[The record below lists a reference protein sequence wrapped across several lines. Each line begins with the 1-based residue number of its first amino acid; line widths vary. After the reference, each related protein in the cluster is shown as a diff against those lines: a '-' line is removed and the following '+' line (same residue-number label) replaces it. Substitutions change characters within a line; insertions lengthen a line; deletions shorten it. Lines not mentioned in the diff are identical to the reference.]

1 MTRRSA
7 FATTVI
13 FLSGIGLLAAVTDG
27 FRAFTSETARRL
39 AVLEQPVTI
48 PPATLQSH
56 TGEDFHLGDLSGRV
70 VVIDFIYTRCP
81 TVCHAQGAQFRR
93 MADELRRRGLDSGT
107 VLLSISFDPDH
118 DHPQQLMAY
127 LLRYGEPPDNWL
139 AARIADKRQLRRW
152 LERFGIVVVPTEAGY
167 EHNAAVHIVDPQGR
181 LVAILD
187 FEATQQILETVA
199 RIATESVS

>member
-1 MTRRSA
+1 MTHRSA
-7 FATTVI
+7 FATTII
-13 FLSGIGLLAAVTDG
+13 FLCGIGLLFTVTDG

-39 AVLEQPVTI
+39 AILEQPVAI

-70 VVIDFIYTRCP
+70 VVIDFIFTRCP
-81 TVCHAQGAQFRR
+81 TVCHALGAQFRD
-93 MADELRRRGLDSGT
+93 MADELRRRGLGSKA
-107 VLLSISFDPDH
+107 VLLSISFDPDY

-127 LLRYGEPPDNWL
+127 LLRYGEQRDNWL
-139 AARIADKRQLRRW
+139 AARIADKRELHRW
-152 LERFGIVVVPTEAGY
+152 LEKFGIVVIQTEAGY
-167 EHNAAVHIVDPQGR
+167 DHNAAVHIVDPTGR

-187 FEATQQILETVA
+187 YEATEQILETIA

>member
-39 AVLEQPVTI
+39 AILEQPVTI

-56 TGEDFHLGDLSGRV
+56 KGEDFHLEDLSGRV
-70 VVIDFIYTRCP
+70 VVIDFIFTRCP
-81 TVCHAQGAQFRR
+81 TVCQALGAQFRR
-93 MADELRRRGLDSGT
+93 IADELRDRGLDSGT
-107 VLLSISFDPDH
+107 VLLSISFDPDY
-118 DHPQQLMAY
+118 DDPQQLMAY
-127 LLRYGEPPDNWL
+127 LLRYGELRDNWL
-139 AARIADKRQLRRW
+139 AARIADERELRRW
-152 LERFGIVVVPTEAGY
+152 LDRFGVVVIPTEAGY
-167 EHNAAVHIVDPQGR
+167 EHNAAVHIIDPEGR

-199 RIATESVS
+199 RIATEQSS

>member
-7 FATTVI
+7 FAATVI

-27 FRAFTSETARRL
+27 FHAFTSETARRL
-39 AVLEQPVTI
+39 AILEQPVTI

-56 TGEDFHLGDLSGRV
+56 KGEDFHLGDLSGRV
-70 VVIDFIYTRCP
+70 VVIDFIFTRCP
-81 TVCHAQGAQFRR
+81 TVCHALGAQFRHI
-93 MADELRRRGLDSGT
+93 ADELQRRGLDSET
-107 VLLSISFDPDH
+107 VLLSISFDPDY

-127 LLRYGEPPDNWL
+127 LRRYGEPRENWL
-139 AARIADKRQLRRW
+139 AVRIADKQELRRW
-152 LERFGIVVVPTEAGY
+152 LEEFGVVVVQTEAGY

-187 FEATQQILETVA
+187 YEATQQILEAVT
-199 RIATESVS
+199 RIAAESVS

>member
-27 FRAFTSETARRL
+27 FRAVTSETARRI
-39 AVLEQPVTI
+39 AVLEQPVTL

-56 TGEDFHLGDLSGRV
+56 TGDDFHLADLSGRV
-70 VVIDFIYTRCP
+70 VVIDFIFTRCP
-81 TVCHAQGAQFRR
+81 TVCHALGAEFRD
-93 MADELRRRGLDSGT
+93 MADELRRRGLDSET
-107 VLLSISFDPDH
+107 VLLSISFDPDY
-118 DHPQQLMAY
+118 DNPQQLMAY
-127 LLRYGEPPDNWL
+127 LRRYGELRDNWL
-139 AARIADKRQLRRW
+139 AARIADKRELRRW
-152 LERFGIVVVPTEAGY
+152 LERFGVVVIETEAGY

>member
-39 AVLEQPVTI
+39 AILEQPVTI
-48 PPATLQSH
+48 PSASLQSH
-56 TGEDFHLGDLSGRV
+56 TGEDFQLGDLSGRV
-70 VVIDFIYTRCP
+70 VMIDFIFTRCP
-81 TVCHAQGAQFRR
+81 TVCHALGAQFRHI
-93 MADELRRRGLDSGT
+93 ADELRRRGLDSGT
-107 VLLSISFDPDH
+107 VLLSISFDPDY
-118 DHPQQLMAY
+118 DHLPQLMAY
-127 LLRYGEPPDNWL
+127 LRRYGEPRDNWL
-139 AARIADKRQLRRW
+139 AARIADKQELRLW
-152 LERFGIVVVPTEAGY
+152 LEKFGVVVIQTAAGY

-187 FEATQQILETVA
+187 YEATEQILETIA
-199 RIATESVS
+199 RIAAESVS